1 MKRMKPTKPADEF
14 TDHEAVKARETRAG
28 RRGQISPLA
37 RAALMLGVDFDDVEA
52 YVCRPRERLE
62 YLAELAGAES

>member
-1 MKRMKPTKPADEF
+1 MTTTIPAV

-37 RAALMLGVDFDDVEA
+37 RAALMLGLAYDDVEA
-52 YVCRPRERLE
+52 YATRPRDTLDELLRLARGG
-62 YLAELAGAES
+62 L